1 MEVIECPIIKE
12 IFGIQVQLSLRA
24 LFQILTLHPLK
35 HKKIYFAHQAEKHIR
50 KSNHHINLLFCK
62 LIKQVS
68 PALILNYFFSCSLKF
83 PQEAQFLKGL
93 ILDLSSVLQLMKNL
107 FDFDFKN

>member
-24 LFQILTLHPLK
+24 LFQILTLHLLK

-50 KSNHHINLLFCK
+50 KSNH
-62 LIKQVS
+62 
-68 PALILNYFFSCSLKF
+68 SLKF
-83 PQEAQFLKGL
+83 PLEAQFLKGL